1 MHIALLVKDFAVGEK
16 FSKDGLPTKSGAEFH
31 AENHAKELIKRGH
44 TVTIFTRKRH
54 FYTKAREC
62 MDGIDLVRLH
72 EPLRG
77 LELLVR
83 LLTTHKTVDA
93 FYIIGTPKFA
103 VWAIHFAHARNF
115 PVTLALTGT
124 FEVFD
129 KEMNW
134 RNRIFSTCTNYV
146 ATTHEICE
154 GYIVRGHIA
163 PERISVLAH
172 GIDTDRYVTA
182 GIEKKRFLRKE
193 YGISS
198 EGCVLLFCARIVLRK
213 GVDTLLKFWPM
224 IHAADATARLLVV
237 GGGEHE
243 LVRQLHEMAKETD
256 GSALIWG
263 EVDQPEIYY
272 QMADVYVLPS
282 RAEGLPT
289 SLLEAMASGLP
300 AVTSDIGGCNDLV
313 FNGET
318 GYRVPTEDAAAFAEK
333 ILHLF
338 EDEEERKRMGDA
350 SRALVERMC
359 SYSVVIDKL
368 AEIIQSKKPC
378 GKDYLI
384 AGIEE
389 R

>member
-83 LLTTHKTVDA
+83 LLTTHKKIDA
-93 FYIIGTPKFA
+93 FYIIGMPSFA
-103 VWAIHFAHARNF
+103 VWAIRFAHARNF

-129 KEMNW
+129 KGMNW

-146 ATTHEICE
+146 AIAHEICE
-154 GYIVRGHIA
+154 GYKTHGQIPA
-163 PERISVLAH
+163 EKISVLAQ
-172 GIDTDRYVTA
+172 GIDTERYAV
-182 GIEKKRFLRKE
+182 GSVEKRKRLRE
-193 YGISS
+193 AYSIPS
-198 EGCVLLFCARIVLRK
+198 EAHVLVFCARIVLRK

-256 GSALIWG
+256 GSALIGGKW
-263 EVDQPEIYY
+263 INLKYIIKW
-272 QMADVYVLPS
+272 QMSMCFRHEQKGFLHHFWRRWQAGCLLSRPILADATISSSMARQAIAFRRRMLRLLRKRYCIFLKTKKSANGWEMLPGHWWNACALILLS
-282 RAEGLPT
+282 LT
-289 SLLEAMASGLP
+289 SLRRS
-300 AVTSDIGGCNDLV
+300 
-313 FNGET
+313 
-318 GYRVPTEDAAAFAEK
+318 YRV
-333 ILHLF
+333 
-338 EDEEERKRMGDA
+338 R
-350 SRALVERMC
+350 SRVAR
-359 SYSVVIDKL
+359 
-368 AEIIQSKKPC
+368 II
-378 GKDYLI
+378 
-384 AGIEE
+384 
-389 R
+389 